1 MMQINVSHQPPD
13 CLHLRTRQPE
23 SERRTP
29 PAGVWV
35 ALVSDIVGGD
45 AAEFEAG
52 LPLSNST
59 QPAA

>member
-1 MMQINVSHQPPD
+1 MQINVSHQPPD

-45 AAEFEAG
+45 SAEFEAG
-52 LPLSNST
+52 LPLSDCT
-59 QPAA
+59 

>member
-29 PAGVWV
+29 HTRGWG
-35 ALVSDIVGGD
+35 SI
-45 AAEFEAG
+45 G
-52 LPLSNST
+52 L
-59 QPAA
+59 

>member
-1 MMQINVSHQPPD
+1 MQINVSHQPPD

-29 PAGVWV
+29 PARVWDPS
-35 ALVSDIVGGD
+35 VSDNVGGD

>member
-35 ALVSDIVGGD
+35 AFVSDNVGGG

-52 LPLSNST
+52 QPLSDCT
-59 QPAA
+59 